1 MGPCPPVQPADTG
14 GQIRDDFLTAPVV
27 ETFNLLTNAASGL
40 EQP

>member
-1 MGPCPPVQPADTG
+1 MGPCPPVQPADTR
-14 GQIRDDFLTAPVV
+14 GQIRDDLLTAPVV